1 MKLIYQGVDIYP
13 KISICRCWHDEYAG
27 GHVDEL
33 TLVLNDTR
41 MLWDVWNPKADDEIT
56 VIEGNSTT
64 GKMFVHDIVP
74 ESALLTV
81 RAFSA
86 PRSFR
91 NVTNK
96 SWEQVKLLGLIGE
109 IAGRH
114 GLTVETH
121 DVEDHLYAYV
131 SQNNIPD
138 MAFLAAR
145 CSLEGLS
152 FIVYDGKLVVYSES
166 AAESKTPNLKL
177 TLTKASDY
185 KIIDKSLEV
194 FGSAVLTNGT
204 ATGTFNANNGSSRVL
219 RETLPIAISDAAEA
233 ARFAKG
239 ILRQE
244 NKDKLGV
251 LINRIKIIRDIAA
264 GSVIALDI
272 EGAESRNGNYFVS
285 HIRQD
290 YVSNYSKIWTRKP
303 LEGY

>member
-1 MKLIYQGVDIYP
+1 MQLIYKGVDIYP
-13 KISICRCWHDEYAG
+13 KISICQCWHDEYAG

-33 TLVLNDTR
+33 TLILNDTR
-41 MLWDVWNPKADDEIT
+41 MLWDVWNPMADDEIIVT
-56 VIEGNSTT
+56 EGNSTT

-74 ESALLTV
+74 ESALLTI
-81 RAFSA
+81 RAYSA

-91 NVTNK
+91 NITNK

-121 DVEDHLYAYV
+121 DVEDHLYSYV

-145 CSLEGLS
+145 CALEGLS
-152 FIVYDGKLVVYSES
+152 FIVFDGKLVIYSEA
-166 AAESKTPNLKL
+166 AAESKTPTIKL
-177 TLTKASDY
+177 TLTNASNY
-185 KIIDKSLEV
+185 KIIDKSLEIY
-194 FGSAVLTNGT
+194 GSAVLTNGT
-204 ATGTFNANNGSSRVL
+204 ATGTFNSNNGGSRVL
-219 RETLPIAISDAAEA
+219 RETIPIAITDAAEA
-233 ARFAKG
+233 VRFAKG

-244 NKDKLGV
+244 NKDKRGV
-251 LINRIKIIRDIAA
+251 LINRIKIMRDIAA
-264 GSVIALDI
+264 GSMMALEI